1 MNTINLKSLA
11 LFVLIVLAQVLIF
24 NQMNLFGFINPMIYL
39 LFLILYRFD
48 QNQTLFIFMGFL
60 TGYMIDIM
68 SQTGG
73 AHAIASLSVSYLR
86 PFIIRNTFGITAE
99 LPKSFNSDLRTLN
112 KSIFLVS
119 FVFVHH
125 LIYFFVLYFSW
136 DAILLILKGTL
147 LTTLFSLILIL
158 ILTSFSRP
166 TK

>member
-1 MNTINLKSLA
+1 
-11 LFVLIVLAQVLIF
+11 
-24 NQMNLFGFINPMIYL
+24 
-39 LFLILYRFD
+39 
-48 QNQTLFIFMGFL
+48 MGFL
-60 TGYMIDIM
+60 TGFMIDIM

-73 AHAIASLSVSYLR
+73 AHTIASLSVSYLR
-86 PFIIRNTFGITAE
+86 PFIVRNTFGITAE

-112 KSIFLVS
+112 KSIFLAS

>member
-1 MNTINLKSLA
+1 MNSINLKTLA
-11 LFVLIVLAQVLIF
+11 SFAVLVLVQVLIF

-48 QNQTLFIFMGFL
+48 QNQTLFIIMGFL
-60 TGYMIDIM
+60 TGFMIDIL

-73 AHAIASLSVSYLR
+73 ANTIASLSVSYLR
-86 PFIIRNTFGITAE
+86 PFIIRNTFGISAE
-99 LPKSFNSDLRTLN
+99 LLKSFNSDLRTIN

-119 FVFVHH
+119 FVFIHH

-136 DAILLILKGTL
+136 DAILLILKGTF

-158 ILTSFSRP
+158 ILSSFSRS

>member
-1 MNTINLKSLA
+1 MNPINLKSLA

>member
-136 DAILLILKGTL
+136 DAILLILKGTF

>member
-1 MNTINLKSLA
+1 MNPINLKSLA

-136 DAILLILKGTL
+136 DAILLILKGTF

>member
-1 MNTINLKSLA
+1 MNPINLKSLA

-136 DAILLILKGTL
+136 DAILLILKGTF

-158 ILTSFSRP
+158 ILISFSRP